1 MLYFIW
7 LYFNCRTTQP
17 GYAAINLQICF
28 EYLQNPHLNQAT
40 QKNLPNFPTQKI
52 PRIQNLKPQK
62 ILWSSLLLE
71 IQIQGRLYLY
81 HVSQLTFKKWLSYY
95 CFLDKSQSLIK
106 FAQF

>member
-17 GYAAINLQICF
+17 GYAGINLQICF
-28 EYLQNPHLNQAT
+28 EHLQNPYLNQAT
-40 QKNLPNFPTQKI
+40 QKNLPNFLTQKN

-62 ILWSSLLLE
+62 ILWSCLLLE

-81 HVSQLTFKKWLSYY
+81 QVSQLTFKKWLSYY